1 MVSGLLLSVQKAC
14 RTNRK
19 SQHLEA
25 PGRLLF
31 VVQTVRRVEVELP
44 GRRRHRRLIFVVQ
57 KLCGVEG
64 EAGRRVRLVVVSRH
78 GAAAHG
84 TELVVVGVH
93 GRQVRAAL
101 HPAKVRAWCCGRVAL
116 AVGRRRLAVGRRVGG

>member
-44 GRRRHRRLIFVVQ
+44 GRRRHRLIFVVQ

-64 EAGRRVRLVVVSRH
+64 EAGRRVRLVVVWRVVVSRH
-78 GAAAHG
+78 GAATHG

-101 HPAKVRAWCCGRVAL
+101 HPAKVRAW
-116 AVGRRRLAVGRRVGG
+116 